1 MIQNKLPK
9 GSLLLAGLAAF
20 AFYKYSKLSPD
31 EKSNLVGTIKEKGKK
46 LYDKYL
52 PDEFKKYFE
61 TKDTGGYKRD
71 FENGSE
77 FVG

>member
-1 MIQNKLPK
+1 MPK

-20 AFYKYSKLSPD
+20 AYYKYSKLSPD
-31 EKSNLVGTIKEKGKK
+31 EKRNLFGSIKEKGKK
-46 LYDKYL
+46 LYDQYL
-52 PDEFKKYFE
+52 PDELKNFFE
-61 TKDTGGYKRD
+61 SKDTFSYKSD